1 MVIVSTKAYSDPTYD
16 VYGRTATGHPKI
28 SATSKGDSNLH
39 MEFAGANPLVP
50 GSPDINTKLD
60 MSGQVNSGQVCY
72 SGHLYGDAF
81 PNAEAFVI
89 NSQKQAA
96 MLLTFTT
103 QGDRTTGPELLLP
116 GNNSRDMGSF
126 SNQCVAK

>member
-1 MVIVSTKAYSDPTYD
+1 MASIMLSAASQPTLAKNARTGHPRSDVGNERKDCGQGWATRP
-16 VYGRTATGHPKI
+16 TGHPKI

-72 SGHLYGDAF
+72 SGTSTGMRF
-81 PNAEAFVI
+81 
-89 NSQKQAA
+89 
-96 MLLTFTT
+96 
-103 QGDRTTGPELLLP
+103 RTLRLSGSIPR
-116 GNNSRDMGSF
+116 SR
-126 SNQCVAK
+126 QRC